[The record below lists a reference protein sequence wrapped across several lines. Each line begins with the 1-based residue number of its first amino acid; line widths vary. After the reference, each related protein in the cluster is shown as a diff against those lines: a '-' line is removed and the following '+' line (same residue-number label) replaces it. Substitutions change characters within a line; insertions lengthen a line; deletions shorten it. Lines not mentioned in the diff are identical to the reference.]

1 VKIAIITFG
10 DPNDKKGAF
19 NATHQ
24 RIKHLINRGIE
35 TDVFII
41 RYYQNRLI
49 QLLRKKKYQKETTD
63 DYFIYDDIKYHNMWV
78 PFALTDYIQWQK
90 CNQLGSVF
98 LRYAKKVAKLFEHY
112 DLISAHSFEPAVIAS
127 LANKKFGTPFAVT
140 WHGSDIHTMPGSNR
154 AVKKV
159 ILDICSKASLVFFVS
174 KQLKADAASF
184 GANISNSEVLY
195 NAVNKDE
202 FKPYP
207 PAQKNALKT
216 LNNIDGGCNISFVG
230 ALAPVK
236 NCQVLPEVFKIIADN
251 INNCKFYFVGD
262 GKLKTMLIEKCGQ
275 LGLNVVFMGNR
286 PQHEMA
292 GLINCFDLVVLPSIN
307 EGMPLIVLECLS
319 CQTPIVASRVGGIPE
334 ILEDEFTV
342 SPGPEFAQRYA
353 TTIIRVLKN
362 GKKKYPILPDV
373 FNWEST
379 ASKEALL
386 YKKVVER

>member
-41 RYYQNRLI
+41 RYYQNRFVQI
-49 QLLRKKKYQKETTD
+49 LRKKTYQQEVRD
-63 DYFIYDDIKYHNMWV
+63 GYFIYDGIKYHNMWI

-90 CNQLGSVF
+90 CNQIGAVF
-98 LRYAKKVAKLFEHY
+98 LRFAKKTAKLFEHY
-112 DLISAHSFEPAVIAS
+112 DLVSAHSFEPAVIAN

-140 WHGSDIHTMPGSNR
+140 WHGSDIHTMPYRNK

-159 ILDICSKASLVFFVS
+159 ILDVCNKAALIFFVS
-174 KQLKADAASF
+174 RQLQTDAAAL

-207 PAQKNALKT
+207 IAKRNALKA
-216 LNNIDGGCNISFVG
+216 LNKIDGGCNISFIG

-236 NCQVLPEVFKIIADN
+236 NCQVLPDVFKKVADSVQ
-251 INNCKFYFVGD
+251 NCKFYFVGD
-262 GKLKTMLIEKCGQ
+262 GKLKAMLIEKCK
-275 LGLNVVFMGNR
+275 LLELNVVFMGNR

-319 CQTPIVASRVGGIPE
+319 CQAPVVASRVGGIPE
-334 ILEDEFTV
+334 VLDDEFTV
-342 SPGPEFAQRYA
+342 PPGPDFTERY
-353 TTIIRVLKN
+353 TKTILQVLKDSQ
-362 GKKKYPILPDV
+362 KKYPALPDV

-379 ASKEALL
+379 ALKEALL
-386 YKKVVER
+386 YEKVLKR